1 MVGEPARFCL
11 KVRHYEA
18 DAYGHVNHA
27 NYIHYL
33 EVGRLEALEALGI
46 SLQTMQRQGYLIIAT
61 DLSVKF
67 HSPALPGERL
77 EIITRIRELGAVR
90 SVWLQEMRE
99 VESQRLV
106 VTAEVT
112 GVFVTETGRPVRIPP
127 AFHDKLIA
135 LYVPDVPTANQ
146 TRNQRSP

>member
-46 SLQTMQRQGYLIIAT
+46 SLQTMQRQGYLIVAT

-67 HSPALPGERL
+67 HSPALPGEAL
-77 EIITRIRELGAVR
+77 EIITRIRELGGVR
-90 SVWLQEMRE
+90 SVWVQEMRE

-112 GVFVTETGRPVRIPP
+112 GVFVTENGKPVRIPL
-127 AFHDKLIA
+127 AFHDKLTA
-135 LYVPDVPTANQ
+135 LYVPDAPAEDSAGNL
-146 TRNQRSP
+146 RSA